1 MSRDDQFYVEQGQRF
16 GHQNAFRPQRGRGNQ
31 RGQRGGFH
39 LDPTAEYRGNLRYG
53 SKEWRFGDEGNFQ
66 PQIGR
71 EGQGVRRRQ
80 LKPKPEYNG
89 QGGGRGGIFQEHHQI
104 LGDYPRFM
112 QRQPKQR
119 DRRDSRE
126 NQEYPIPSREPVS
139 SKTPAPSPADQSQF
153 ERNKIVI
160 RGLSEKTSRDG
171 LVNFIEAKSGGK
183 EVKDVQ
189 LLKSGKALVTMA
201 DEIKGLENK
210 QKFLYHTSLIC

>member
-1 MSRDDQFYVEQGQRF
+1 
-16 GHQNAFRPQRGRGNQ
+16 
-31 RGQRGGFH
+31 
-39 LDPTAEYRGNLRYG
+39 
-53 SKEWRFGDEGNFQ
+53 
-66 PQIGR
+66 
-71 EGQGVRRRQ
+71 
-80 LKPKPEYNG
+80 
-89 QGGGRGGIFQEHHQI
+89 
-104 LGDYPRFM
+104 M

-119 DRRDSRE
+119 NRRDSRE

-153 ERNKIVI
+153 ERNKILI

-171 LVNFIEAKSGGK
+171 LVNFIEAKSGGE